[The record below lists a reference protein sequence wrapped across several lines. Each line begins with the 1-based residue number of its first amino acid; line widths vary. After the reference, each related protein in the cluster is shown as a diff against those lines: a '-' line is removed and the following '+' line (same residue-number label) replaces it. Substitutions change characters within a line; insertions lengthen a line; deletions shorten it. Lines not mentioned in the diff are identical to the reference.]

1 MSGGQDR
8 KRIRAFGCSHTAQH
22 QWLWLCANVPVD
34 KFTTKQFWSEL
45 KNEYRLG
52 KYLGVNVDNFY
63 NPCTWSSKNIDMQS
77 WAMSGSGFDAQVS
90 MWNNLLL
97 NDDIDKDDIII
108 FQLTS
113 PHRFTIPINGDS
125 INYYGTGLKKSYD
138 KNTLDKHGCFQ
149 LIEDEYFTG
158 EPAYGFDPACSNV
171 LDISKLTLNNN
182 HNIYGQT
189 GRLSEFDPFRL
200 HMMLLSLLSI
210 KSFNKKLLVLVGH
223 EHSFWRK
230 PLSKL
235 YDAFDKFDIDYIKIG
250 IVEFAKENKY
260 GIEKD
265 GHSTQQ
271 GYQAFTNNMLKPKL
285 EQLEWI

>member
-22 QWLWLCANVPVD
+22 QWLWLCANIPAD
-34 KFTTKQFWSEL
+34 KFTTKQFWAEL

-52 KYLGVNVDNFY
+52 KHLGISIDNDY
-63 NPCTWSSKNIDMQS
+63 NPCSWSSENIDMQS

-90 MWNNLLL
+90 MWNTLLL

-125 INYYGTGLKKSYD
+125 TNYYGARLRDSYN
-138 KNTLDKHGCFQ
+138 KGTLEKHGCFQ

-158 EPAYGFDPACSNV
+158 KPTYGFDPSCSNV
-171 LDISKLTLNNN
+171 LDISKLTMNNK

-189 GRLSEFDPFRL
+189 GRLSEFDPFRM
-200 HMMLLSLLSI
+200 HMILSSLLSI

-223 EHSFWRK
+223 EGSFWRK
-230 PLSKL
+230 SLSRL
-235 YDAFDKFDIDYIKIG
+235 YDAFDKFDIDYMKEG
-250 IVEFAKENKY
+250 IVEFAKDNKY
-260 GIEKD
+260 GVEQD

-271 GYQAFTNNMLKPKL
+271 GYQAYTNNVKAKL
-285 EQLEWI
+285 RQKEWL